1 MPWATLRTA
10 LRGAT
15 RHWVQSVVVLVVVC
29 AASIAGV
36 LGLTLATSSEANF
49 QAGVTKR
56 HAPDVV
62 LELNAAKVTPAD
74 VARTRHLKGV
84 TAAAG
89 PYPETTVAL
98 TLAGETPSSASG
110 GGAVQQQL
118 TVVGRSSS
126 QGPLDDLV
134 CFTSP
139 PAIDSCGWPRRD
151 DQLEVSS
158 FAPVQLEPGG
168 GRLAPVGVRVAVT
181 SLPSRPRLTVV
192 GYAASNIQQD
202 ADAWALPA
210 EVRALQR
217 QGAPRQ
223 QQMLYTFANAS
234 TPSQFNADLSELR
247 NALPDGA
254 IVSSATLSSAQRF
267 SAASGSQRPPYTVT
281 YAVIAILLT
290 LLTVAIVAVATVT
303 ASYRR
308 IAALK
313 SIGFTPGEIGAA
325 YGAEIGAPAIIGA
338 AIGVVIGSSW
348 AVALIN
354 AGPEH
359 IRVTAPLW
367 VEILTFVA
375 VVVLV
380 AFAAVVPALRVA
392 RRPVVAVL
400 SAGQSRARCSRLAQ
414 LPMRLPLPR
423 TIAVGA
429 SAAAARP
436 APAVA
441 LASVVALGIA
451 AVVLAV
457 GLERSMVDLVVGA
470 TSALNGSV
478 VKGEQLVRRM
488 TVIVS
493 VVAVLGV
500 LSAVVMLAR
509 QRVRDLAVY
518 KAVGMTPRQLVSTL
532 LAWVLTPAVLAAAV
546 AIPVGVAL
554 EHTVADIILSGQTSQ
569 LGLVARPASPRV
581 HGPSRPPARGLSR
594 QPPQVFMRNAKGNA
608 HGSE

>member
-1 MPWATLRTA
+1 M
-10 LRGAT
+10 
-15 RHWVQSVVVLVVVC
+15 
-29 AASIAGV
+29 
-36 LGLTLATSSEANF
+36 
-49 QAGVTKR
+49 
-56 HAPDVV
+56 

-74 VARTRHLKGV
+74 VARTRHLNGV

-89 PYPETTVAL
+89 PYPETTVTL
-98 TLAGETPSSASG
+98 TLAGGTSRSASG
-110 GGAVQQQL
+110 GGAVQQPV
-118 TVVGRSSS
+118 TVVGRRSS

-139 PAIDSCGWPRRD
+139 PGIDSCGWPRRD

-158 FAPVQLEPGG
+158 FAPVQLESGG
-168 GRLAPVGVRVAVT
+168 GRLGPVGVRVAVT
-181 SLPSRPRLTVV
+181 SLPGRPRLTVV

-223 QQMLYTFANAS
+223 QQMLCTFANAS

-247 NALPDGA
+247 NVLPHGA

-290 LLTVAIVAVATVT
+290 LLTVAIVAVAAVT
-303 ASYRR
+303 GSYRR

-313 SIGFTPGEIGAA
+313 SIGFTPGEVGAA
-325 YGAEIGAPAIIGA
+325 CGMEIGAPAIIGA
-338 AIGVVIGSSW
+338 GIGVVIGASW
-348 AVALIN
+348 AVRLIN

-367 VEILTFVA
+367 VEILTFATVVA
-375 VVVLV
+375 LV
-380 AFAAVVPALRVA
+380 AFAAVIPALRVA
-392 RRPVVAVL
+392 RLPVVAVL
-400 SAGQSRARCSRLAQ
+400 SAGQSRSRGSRLAQ
-414 LPMRLPLPR
+414 LPLRLPLPR
-423 TIAVGA
+423 ALAVGA
-429 SAAAARP
+429 SAGAARP

-441 LASVVALGIA
+441 IASVVALGIA

-457 GLERSMVDLVVGA
+457 GLDRSMVDLVVGA
-470 TSALNGSV
+470 TSPLNGSV
-478 VKGEQLVRRM
+478 VKGQQLVQRL

-493 VVAVLGV
+493 VVALMGV

-509 QRVRDLAVY
+509 QRIRDLAVY
-518 KAVGMTPRQLVSTL
+518 KAVGMPPRQLVSTR
-532 LAWVLTPAVLAAAV
+532 LAWILTPR
-546 AIPVGVAL
+546 
-554 EHTVADIILSGQTSQ
+554 SW
-569 LGLVARPASPRV
+569 
-581 HGPSRPPARGLSR
+581 PP
-594 QPPQVFMRNAKGNA
+594 
-608 HGSE
+608 